1 MYSRKNAMEAV
12 PEEMTE
18 VWACAKDDCKGWIR
32 DDFAF
37 ETEPVCQLCKSPMV
51 KETRMLPLLVNT
63 NKKQKSLGKGIL
75 IDRK

>member
-1 MYSRKNAMEAV
+1 MYSRKSTMESI

-18 VWACAKDDCKGWIR
+18 VWACSNDGCKGWIR

-37 ETEPVCQLCKSPMV
+37 EAEPVCQLCKSPMV